1 MKIINKPIFRFSK
14 DTNLI
19 KALSFCKE
27 FSIVNNCTVLISFK
41 EHTKP
46 VDKSTDIEE
55 LEGLKKLI
63 EIVKLSHKTASI

>member
-46 VDKSTDIEE
+46 VDKSTDLEE
-55 LEGLKKLI
+55 LE
-63 EIVKLSHKTASI
+63 SSFFDKTFNKHIFID

>member
-19 KALSFCKE
+19 
-27 FSIVNNCTVLISFK
+27 
-41 EHTKP
+41 
-46 VDKSTDIEE
+46 
-55 LEGLKKLI
+55 